1 MVNGERMWY
10 STIMKRL
17 FILCLLML
25 LLVGCGEGTP
35 SGGQIA
41 YIPAE
46 PTADLTGH
54 VTDAPAATAAPLFTA
69 VPTIVPTAVPTATPV
84 PTPTPEPTPE
94 PTATPVP
101 VEAKLQRYVAGMTD
115 KEKIGQLV
123 MFGFSGTKAVSSE
136 FAKIMADYAIGNV
149 ILYGANISRD
159 DGDGGFDRCAK
170 LTADV
175 RAHNATDIPLLIS
188 TDVEGGYVTRFRWRT
203 KTQSADVLGS
213 NNDTEAAQLQFE
225 RIATALCDVGINT
238 DLAPVLDVAKS
249 PSKTFL
255 GKRIIS
261 SDEQVVARIGC
272 ACVEG
277 LQIGGCLSIV
287 KHFPGHGATAADSHN
302 TTPVVKKTLEELE
315 GYELYPFR
323 QAVSAGVDGVMV
335 AHISYPEIDPNYIAS
350 QSEIL
355 ISDLLRGDMGFEG
368 IVMSDDFRMDGLRSK
383 TNLEQAAVRFIL
395 AGGDLILCGA
405 NHTYQRSI
413 LKGLTDA
420 VASGTIS
427 EARLNESVIR
437 LLTAKMKITDWE
449 P

>member
-1 MVNGERMWY
+1 M
-10 STIMKRL
+10 
-17 FILCLLML
+17 
-25 LLVGCGEGTP
+25 
-35 SGGQIA
+35 
-41 YIPAE
+41 
-46 PTADLTGH
+46 
-54 VTDAPAATAAPLFTA
+54 
-69 VPTIVPTAVPTATPV
+69 
-84 PTPTPEPTPE
+84 
-94 PTATPVP
+94 
-101 VEAKLQRYVAGMTD
+101 
-115 KEKIGQLV
+115 
-123 MFGFSGTKAVSSE
+123 
-136 FAKIMADYAIGNV
+136 
-149 ILYGANISRD
+149 
-159 DGDGGFDRCAK
+159 
-170 LTADV
+170 
-175 RAHNATDIPLLIS
+175 
-188 TDVEGGYVTRFRWRT
+188 
-203 KTQSADVLGS
+203 
-213 NNDTEAAQLQFE
+213 
-225 RIATALCDVGINT
+225 GINT

-427 EARLNESVIR
+427 EERLNESVIR